1 MTSIQKEFI
10 KFGLV
15 GIAGFVVDAGFLYI
29 LKSPLGHLSCSAIF
43 LFLRCLCHMDLKSD
57 IYL

>member
-15 GIAGFVVDAGFLYI
+15 GIAGFVVDAGFLYV
-29 LKSPLGHLSCSAIF
+29 LKSPLGPYLARLCS
-43 LFLRCLCHMDLKSD
+43 FLRRLCHMDLKSD